1 MTPFCE
7 GSVRD
12 KNQSI
17 TLQKSINQQVIKI
30 SEGVR
35 DEKIFLTLRNRRI
48 DLSDKIIFIY
58 LHKQKKI
65 F

>member
-17 TLQKSINQQVIKI
+17 TLQKAINQQVIKI

-35 DEKIFLTLRNRRI
+35 DENIFFFY
-48 DLSDKIIFIY
+48 SE
-58 LHKQKKI
+58 KQKI
-65 F
+65 

>member
-17 TLQKSINQQVIKI
+17 TLQKAINQQVIKT

-35 DEKIFLTLRNRRI
+35 DENNF
-48 DLSDKIIFIY
+48 SFY
-58 LHKQKKI
+58 SEKQKI
-65 F
+65 

>member
-12 KNQSI
+12 KKQSI
-17 TLQKSINQQVIKI
+17 THQKAINQQVIKI

-35 DEKIFLTLRNRRI
+35 DEHIFSFL
-48 DLSDKIIFIY
+48 F
-58 LHKQKKI
+58 
-65 F
+65 